1 MEHFIKDVH
10 QFLDLNGDMGIVD
23 NRQRGLRRIKFGA
36 IMSLIGLAGV
46 LASIIVPLTC
56 LRGLFAALMVCLVL
70 GTIPLLCG
78 VYEFATKKAWKNIPS
93 IVRVL
98 ILVVG
103 ITMAFFLAL
112 VVAQSIGGLFRQ

>member
-1 MEHFIKDVH
+1 MEDFIKDAH

-23 NRQRGLRRIKFGA
+23 NRQRGLRRIKYGV
-36 IMSLIGLAGV
+36 ILSLIGLAG
-46 LASIIVPLTC
+46 LLGSIIVPLTC
-56 LRGLFAALMVCLVL
+56 LRGLFAALIVCLVI

-78 VYEFATKKAWKNIPS
+78 VYEFATNKAWKNIPS